1 MSAYTPKLGGDK
13 GDVKVAIDYAPK
25 NENMEI
31 PAILRLKPAEPQARD
46 GAMRIKLQTAPRE
59 APVAVS
65 VTEAEC
71 RAYQKMMGSVASVDS
86 LARTDSELLAQIPRL
101 KETLRALDSE
111 MNANAT
117 SDLEKR
123 LAMHARILELQ
134 GAELKEVRKAVD
146 KTVHSMGQILQQQK
160 LHSQLHEETGRLA
173 MKTKETTESLHTKMK
188 NSVETEKLHKA
199 LLNETGEGVLE
210 LRNIMHDMQKK
221 EALRD
226 EVHLQIGEH
235 VLEMQ
240 KERNIVKKLHKET
253 VSQLQD
259 VDKKVIGVQRDVVAL
274 QSTTKNTRKD
284 TDLHTQINKQVGKD
298 MKKLETRP
306 DDVRMHSDRATKRSI
321 AKRKTELDEQ
331 QTAALSTKSFASAG
345 DVDVHKLRSDLDAVL
360 AQNVD
365 LLHQIKVHEDMHKTT
380 TNVVKGLGEKV
391 FARKTAD
398 IVANPSPDKELRMLA
413 LLQSDLASS
422 NARGQN
428 RRK

>member
-13 GDVKVAIDYAPK
+13 ADVKVAIDYAPK
-25 NENMEI
+25 NDNMEI
-31 PAILRLKPAEPQARD
+31 PAILRLKPTEPQARD

-71 RAYQKMMGSVASVDS
+71 RAYQKMMGSVAPVDS
-86 LARTDSELLAQIPRL
+86 LTRTDSELLAQIPRL

-173 MKTKETTESLHTKMK
+173 LKTKDTTEGLHTKMK
-188 NSVETEKLHKA
+188 KSAETESLHKA

-210 LRNIMHDMQKK
+210 LRNMMHDMQKN

-226 EVHLQIGEH
+226 DVHLEMGAH

-274 QSTTKNTRKD
+274 QSGTKNMRKD
-284 TDLHTQINKQVGKD
+284 TELHAQIHQQVGKD
-298 MKKLETRP
+298 LKQLETRLN
-306 DDVRMHSDRATKRSI
+306 DLSMHSDRATKRSVSKHKI
-321 AKRKTELDEQ
+321 EKQE
-331 QTAALSTKSFASAG
+331 TAALSTKSFASAG
-345 DVDVHKLRSDLDAVL
+345 DVDVRKLRSDLDAVL
-360 AQNVD
+360 AQNAD
-365 LLHQIKVHEDMHKTT
+365 LVQQIKVHEDMHKTT

-391 FARKTAD
+391 FAQKAAD
-398 IVANPSPDKELRMLA
+398 AVANPSADREKRMLA

>member
-25 NENMEI
+25 NDNMEI

-46 GAMRIKLQTAPRE
+46 GAMRIKLQSAPRE
-59 APVAVS
+59 TPVAVS

-71 RAYQKMMGSVASVDS
+71 RAFQKMMGSVASADT
-86 LARTDSELLAQIPRL
+86 LTRTDSELLAQIPRL

-123 LAMHARILELQ
+123 LAVHARILELQ

-160 LHSQLHEETGRLA
+160 VHAQLHEETGRLA
-173 MKTKETTESLHTKMK
+173 LKTKDTTEGLHTKMK
-188 NSVETEKLHKA
+188 SFMETERLHKA
-199 LLNETGEGVLE
+199 LHNETAKGVLE
-210 LRNIMHDMQKK
+210 LRSEMHDMQKN

-226 EVHLQIGEH
+226 DVHLEMGAH

-240 KERNIVKKLHKET
+240 KERNIVKELHKET
-253 VSQLQD
+253 ISQLKG
-259 VDKKVIGVQRDVVAL
+259 VDKKVSGVQRDVVAL
-274 QSTTKNTRKD
+274 QTGAKDVRKD
-284 TDLHTQINKQVGKD
+284 TELHARIHLQVGED
-298 MKKLETRP
+298 MKKLETRLN
-306 DDVRMHSDRATKRSI
+306 DRDMNSDRATKRSVSKHKI
-321 AKRKTELDEQ
+321 EKQE
-331 QTAALSTKSFASAG
+331 TAALSTKSFASAG
-345 DVDVHKLRSDLDAVL
+345 DVDVRKLRSDLDAAL
-360 AQNVD
+360 AK
-365 LLHQIKVHEDMHKTT
+365 LKVQENMCMSTS
-380 TNVVKGLGEKV
+380 NIVKGLGEQMLG
-391 FARKTAD
+391 RKAAD
-398 IVANPSPDKELRMLA
+398 AAANPSVDKEKRMLA